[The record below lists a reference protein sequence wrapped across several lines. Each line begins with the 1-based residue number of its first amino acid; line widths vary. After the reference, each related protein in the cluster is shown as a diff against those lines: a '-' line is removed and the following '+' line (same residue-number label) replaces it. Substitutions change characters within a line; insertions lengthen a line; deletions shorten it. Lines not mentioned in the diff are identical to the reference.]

1 MKRYGGKRGISGMK
15 QSVVN
20 QMKDYQRKRKI
31 VKAVKYQKG
40 MEDAWMAEYQEY
52 RDDCDDSIR
61 RMYDKLFESREDAK
75 KCSKCIGVVPVVL
88 KEVTED
94 VYDSSCFVIKQENKY
109 YTYRELDDDSWIVI
123 DDKGNI
129 DIEYSTES
137 FDAMYELPSS
147 FGSSNIMA
155 KIGYDKELLE
165 LFVDLNY
172 KRIILDKSEIT
183 TVEKILE
190 GLEIPYTEKLGEF
203 LKWDE

>member
-1 MKRYGGKRGISGMK
+1 M
-15 QSVVN
+15 
-20 QMKDYQRKRKI
+20 
-31 VKAVKYQKG
+31 
-40 MEDAWMAEYQEY
+40 
-52 RDDCDDSIR
+52 
-61 RMYDKLFESREDAK
+61 
-75 KCSKCIGVVPVVL
+75 
-88 KEVTED
+88 
-94 VYDSSCFVIKQENKY
+94 
-109 YTYRELDDDSWIVI
+109 DDDSWIVI

-165 LFVDLNY
+165 LFVELNY